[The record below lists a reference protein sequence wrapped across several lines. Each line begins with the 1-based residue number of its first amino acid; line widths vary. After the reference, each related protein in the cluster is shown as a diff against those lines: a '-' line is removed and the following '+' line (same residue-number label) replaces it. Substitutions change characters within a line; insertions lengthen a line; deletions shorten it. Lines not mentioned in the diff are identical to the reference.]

1 MQVYGLEEVCLV
13 GTDAQISAQL
23 SACQRAAELGLKEGE
38 THTPVAVEG
47 EPEPEAFVA
56 PAPCEL
62 CKTP

>member
-38 THTPVAVEG
+38 THRPVAAEG
-47 EPEPEAFVA
+47 GPEPETFVA